1 VIVMTRGGL
10 KDNIY
15 MHSDDVRSK
24 PLKVA
29 LDVLGIRLEQY
40 RISRNLKQE
49 DVAKLAGLS
58 RMTVSKLESGKGA
71 TLDTLVRVLRAYG
84 LEERIF
90 NVIPDARLSPLDA
103 RSAEGRPRQRVRS
116 TEEEEEADEPWSWGD
131 NASRG
136 QER

>member
-1 VIVMTRGGL
+1 
-10 KDNIY
+10 
-15 MHSDDVRSK
+15 MHSDHVQSK
-24 PLKVA
+24 PLKVV
-29 LDVLGIRLEQY
+29 LDTLGMRLEQY

-90 NVIPDARLSPLDA
+90 NVVPDASLSPLDA
-103 RSAEGRPRQRVRS
+103 RSAEGKPRQRVRS
-116 TEEEEEADEPWSWGD
+116 TEEEGEADEPWSWGD
-131 NASRG
+131 DTFRG